1 MVSGQINDIITA
13 TLQAGLDDWVSIGSV
28 ESIALYYGAPSISAP
43 GGGQMVPEEF
53 VIPVITHL
61 SENKLV
67 RIGDVYTQGEFVPYD
82 GTEQEALAWMIQIY
96 RAHERMWHWLA
107 WMELTPEGKALAE
120 SLPTARYHI
129 RENEDDA

>member
-1 MVSGQINDIITA
+1 LDKDKFDNIVTAVIQI
-13 TLQAGLDDWVSIGSV
+13 GLDDWISLGEVASV
-28 ESIALYYGAPSISAP
+28 AIFYGAPRESQPS
-43 GGGQMVPEEF
+43 GGKMVPEEF
-53 VIPVITHL
+53 VIPVVTHL

-107 WMELTPEGKALAE
+107 WMEVTPKGKALAE